1 MVFAYS
7 EPGVTKSA
15 EVTGAEGV
23 AAAAEA
29 PASIATARTLTSI
42 ADDLRTST
50 NPLREILKKALE
62 YIKMASVKLSAQHLA
77 LP

>member
-29 PASIATARTLTSI
+29 AASIATARTLTSI
-42 ADDLRTST
+42 ADDLRTSER
-50 NPLREILKKALE
+50 PSKEKYEKR
-62 YIKMASVKLSAQHLA
+62 HLNISRWRV
-77 LP
+77 

>member
-1 MVFAYS
+1 MLTNTSASTDAQLSRPFGMVFAYS

-29 PASIATARTLTSI
+29 AASIATARTLTSI
-42 ADDLRTST
+42 ADDLRTSERPSKEKYEKGT
-50 NPLREILKKALE
+50 
-62 YIKMASVKLSAQHLA
+62 
-77 LP
+77 